1 MHCIDFHTHAFSD
14 AVAEKAMTYLVEE
27 SGYTPAHDGTLR
39 GLKSELQRVGIDKAV
54 VLSIATKPKQV
65 NVINDWI
72 LDCHAQSIQDGNGDG
87 PYFGLVFFG
96 ALHPKFDDPEAEI
109 ERLRAA
115 GIRGVK
121 LHPNY
126 QEFYPDDPS
135 LLPMFKALANAGLIV
150 LIHAGHDIA
159 FPDAPGSPDR
169 LARLND
175 AVPDLPLVC
184 AHFGGWRMWDDVE
197 RLLVGR
203 PNVYLDTSFT
213 LGDLP
218 DDRFVDVVRRHGV
231 ENVLFATDSPW
242 RDQKL
247 DLDYI
252 ARLPFTPEELDAI
265 LWENA
270 ARLLE

>member
-1 MHCIDFHTHAFSD
+1 MHCIDFHTHAFSN

-27 SGYTPAHDGTLR
+27 SGYTPAHDGTLL
-39 GLKSELQRVGIDKAV
+39 GLKGELKRVGIDKAV

-65 NVINDWI
+65 PVINDWI
-72 LDCHAQSIQDGNGDG
+72 LDCHAQSGRDGNGDG
-87 PYFGLVFFG
+87 SLAGLVFFG
-96 ALHPKFDDPEAEI
+96 ALHPQFEAYENEI
-109 ERLRAA
+109 ERLRMA
-115 GIRGVK
+115 GVRGVK

-126 QEFYPDDPS
+126 QEFYPDDPV
-135 LLPMFKALANAGLIV
+135 LRPMFQALADAGLIV

-175 AVPDLPLVC
+175 AVPNLPLVC
-184 AHFGGWRMWDDVE
+184 AHFGGWRMWTDVE
-197 RLLVGR
+197 RHLVRR

-218 DDRFVDVVRRHGV
+218 DERFVELVRRHGI

-247 DLDYI
+247 DLDHI
-252 ARLPFTPEELDAI
+252 DRLPFTPGEREAI
-265 LWENA
+265 LWKNA
-270 ARLLE
+270 LRLLE